1 VNNVSAAPHPT
12 ALQTSQA
19 LMAISR
25 YSTVHTGPKI
35 QSDGVQ
41 SGRCSPAYQVFTEPV
56 VNHEPIAATAK
67 HSATKGSND
76 SQDWRSNIV
85 ESLWQSCLKTEER

>member
-1 VNNVSAAPHPT
+1 
-12 ALQTSQA
+12 
-19 LMAISR
+19 
-25 YSTVHTGPKI
+25 
-35 QSDGVQ
+35 
-41 SGRCSPAYQVFTEPV
+41 